1 MHWAGHLQVVTA
13 ARCGRPLD
21 GRVQLLRRH
30 RLRLQHLPVNGTQRS
45 GSSSTIRVWDNLSC
59 RSLLQYYSICKRIRI
74 LRKETTLAC
83 FRFQYTIYVY
93 TRAHS
98 HTDTKSQ
105 THSYRHA
112 CTHNNDD
119 HHPRHRHGQITC
131 MTVLTIF
138 GVSFGV
144 LMISSVSDFA
154 DFFSIF
160 LAFSL
165 SSFLKEWMEFI
176 HGAINSGTFVSLSS

>member
-1 MHWAGHLQVVTA
+1 MYA
-13 ARCGRPLD
+13 
-21 GRVQLLRRH
+21 
-30 RLRLQHLPVNGTQRS
+30 
-45 GSSSTIRVWDNLSC
+45 
-59 RSLLQYYSICKRIRI
+59 
-74 LRKETTLAC
+74 
-83 FRFQYTIYVY
+83 
-93 TRAHS
+93 RAHS

-165 SSFLKEWMEFI
+165 SSFLKEWMEFRETVRETDRDREMQRD
-176 HGAINSGTFVSLSS
+176 SQRKRESV